1 MLGRLILILLQA
13 AIAWFLAPILAGYI
27 PVPGAFS
34 LFVLAI
40 LFAIIVFLVG
50 VIGAQVLRG
59 VGQPG
64 TSALSWS
71 VVLALICAA
80 IATFAP
86 DFVPQLEGLI
96 ALSNRVQR
104 FFREWA
110 DVERSTSSV
119 PFLDLYAPLNFM
131 VSLHEAMVEPAP
143 NFAERFD
150 TNARLLHQLAGQ
162 LVETV
167 LAEKSSMFGDDD
179 VMRQVQAWQRDS
191 LRELRAIYRR
201 EQPTNPVSDG
211 WIVTAAPA
219 LQSS

>member
-13 AIAWFLAPILAGYI
+13 AIAWFLSPILAGYI

-71 VVLALICAA
+71 LVLALICAA

-86 DFVPQLEGLI
+86 DFVPQLTLGTLQARGL
-96 ALSNRVQR
+96 V
-104 FFREWA
+104 
-110 DVERSTSSV
+110 
-119 PFLDLYAPLNFM
+119 
-131 VSLHEAMVEPAP
+131 
-143 NFAERFD
+143 
-150 TNARLLHQLAGQ
+150 LAG
-162 LVETV
+162 
-167 LAEKSSMFGDDD
+167 
-179 VMRQVQAWQRDS
+179 
-191 LRELRAIYRR
+191 AILGYLIRR
-201 EQPTNPVSDG
+201 
-211 WIVTAAPA
+211 
-219 LQSS
+219 